1 MQETEVKKKLKNQV
15 ETGQWVSIMTT
26 AYGAVS
32 GRLIQQGE
40 YIDEELGKQKCYRIL
55 LSEER
60 YIDITEKEITYI
72 RELPVLSVHD
82 YYKRL
87 EERYGITCYN
97 ENGEF
102 VGETELLKEV
112 LLSGIW
118 DKFSDDDKSDFIKVF
133 SPSDELIMDIVNAY
147 SMSREENNKLQKK
160 IGELVDEKIKLCEG
174 SIKFLEQYEVLVSQ
188 MPKQYKWAFDF
199 LYKYFGIDELLKA
212 V

>member
-1 MQETEVKKKLKNQV
+1 MQETEVKKELNQV

-40 YIDEELGKQKCYRIL
+40 YIDKELGKQKCYRVL

-60 YIDITEKEITYI
+60 CVDITEKEITYI

-87 EERYGITCYN
+87 EERYGLTCYD
-97 ENGEF
+97 EN
-102 VGETELLKEV
+102 ELLKEV
-112 LLSGIW
+112 LGGKW

-147 SMSREENNKLQKK
+147 SMSRKENTSLQKK
-160 IGELVDEKIKLCEG
+160 IGELADEKIKACEAVIDFQKKYD
-174 SIKFLEQYEVLVSQ
+174 SISNFIPEC
-188 MPKQYKWAFDF
+188 KWAFDF
-199 LYKYFGIDELLKA
+199 LYKYLGIDELLKA